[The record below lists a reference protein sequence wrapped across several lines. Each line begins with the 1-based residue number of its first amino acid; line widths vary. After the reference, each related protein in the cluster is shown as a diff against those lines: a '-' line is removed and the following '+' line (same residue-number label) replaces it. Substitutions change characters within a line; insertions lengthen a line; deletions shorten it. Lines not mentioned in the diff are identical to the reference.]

1 LPACKI
7 RRSNSRKPEDGDDVP
22 PGDVKQKALPADAP
36 NAGADVAPK
45 LNDEL
50 EGDDKPKAAGAAT
63 AAEAAAAAVT
73 PNTGGL
79 DDGDDVPPGDVT
91 QKALPADAPN
101 AGADVA
107 PKVSDEPEDDAKP
120 RAAGA
125 AASAEAAAAA
135 VTPKTGPAP
144 A

>member
-1 LPACKI
+1 LKGVERFQQIACLQDKTI
-7 RRSNSRKPEDGDDVP
+7 QL
-22 PGDVKQKALPADAP
+22 QK
-36 NAGADVAPK
+36 
-45 LNDEL
+45 
-50 EGDDKPKAAGAAT
+50 
-63 AAEAAAAAVT
+63 AAAAAVT